1 MRYLCFFSV
10 VLALL
15 LSCQTNTKTEQV
27 DLAAAKNA
35 VNTQMDNFY
44 QAYKARDID
53 AIGNILADDGLY
65 CGTDPGE
72 FWSKEKLL
80 KLYARMFSNES
91 LDINY
96 SIDKREIRLDA
107 DGNSAIIVEQGI
119 SNPISKKI
127 PYRGIYHCMKIGDD
141 WKIDFTSLSLIPKNA
156 DLAKLNK
163 AIE

>member
-1 MRYLCFFSV
+1 MRYLCFFSIA
-10 VLALL
+10 LALL
-15 LSCQTNTKTEQV
+15 ISCQTNTKTEQV
-27 DLAAAKNA
+27 DLAAVKNA

-44 QAYKARDID
+44 QSYKARDID
-53 AIGNILADDGLY
+53 AIGNMLADDCLF

-72 FWSKEKLL
+72 FWDKEQLL
-80 KLYARMFSNES
+80 KLYARMFANES

-107 DGNSAIIVEQGI
+107 DGNSVIILEQGI

-127 PYRGIYHCMKIGDD
+127 PYRGVMRWVKIGDD
-141 WKIDFTSLSLIPKNA
+141 WKADFFSVSLIPKNA